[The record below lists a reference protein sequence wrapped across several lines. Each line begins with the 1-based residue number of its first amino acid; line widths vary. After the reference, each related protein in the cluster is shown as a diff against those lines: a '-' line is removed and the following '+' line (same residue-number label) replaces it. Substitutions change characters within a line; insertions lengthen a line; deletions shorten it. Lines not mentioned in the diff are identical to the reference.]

1 MSLIKA
7 LGKNPS
13 GKRLERI
20 KQSVNY
26 KNNAFQNLSPT
37 PQLAE
42 DSSFYTISK
51 QSINKSKTVEPNK
64 ILPFIM
70 Y

>member
-1 MSLIKA
+1 MSLIKS

-20 KQSVNY
+20 KQSPNY

-37 PQLAE
+37 AQLAE
-42 DSSFYTISK
+42 D
-51 QSINKSKTVEPNK
+51 K
-64 ILPFIM
+64 IE
-70 Y
+70 